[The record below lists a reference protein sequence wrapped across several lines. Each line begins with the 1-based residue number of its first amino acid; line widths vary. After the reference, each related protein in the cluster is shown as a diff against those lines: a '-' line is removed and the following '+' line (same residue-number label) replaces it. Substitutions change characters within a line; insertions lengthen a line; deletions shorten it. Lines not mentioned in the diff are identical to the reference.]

1 MLHRTTHYWGWLV
14 CPLADRNRENP
25 TCREPRLLR
34 PVSVPLVIRRRVFPP
49 MRPAFLVF
57 GRPKFRLFPLPE
69 AFFDLQWPSAS
80 EQATALRFYQ
90 LASSHPVRGFCR

>member
-25 TCREPRLLR
+25 DLQRTSAAAPGVG
-34 PVSVPLVIRRRVFPP
+34 PVSNSVTRIPTHAACLSSYLADRNS
-49 MRPAFLVF
+49 
-57 GRPKFRLFPLPE
+57 GCFRCE
-69 AFFDLQWPSAS
+69 AFFDLQWPFAS